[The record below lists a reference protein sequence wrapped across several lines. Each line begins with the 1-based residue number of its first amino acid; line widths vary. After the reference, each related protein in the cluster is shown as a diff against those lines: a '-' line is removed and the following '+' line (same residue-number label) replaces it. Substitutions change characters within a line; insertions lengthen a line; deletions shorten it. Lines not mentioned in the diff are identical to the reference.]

1 MSALQVATF
10 KLRSCGRTAAA
21 NRMSHQDIP
30 TGRTTTMPA
39 KPKRST
45 LRRPTGRIRA
55 ALNKRTR
62 APKPGMKRK
71 PVARQPVTPP
81 ILDHD

>member
-1 MSALQVATF
+1 
-10 KLRSCGRTAAA
+10 
-21 NRMSHQDIP
+21 
-30 TGRTTTMPA
+30 MPA